1 MEPNEWRLHKA
12 HRVCRTSN
20 WKGMQ
25 NERALSIVWSHC
37 MARNTA
43 ACVLI
48 GPRTMP
54 IVQARN
60 TCPQLSSHKTRRS
73 KVESQYKL
81 EPKENYSS
89 FFKSKQRLSEVK
101 QWRAFLCLSFLWP
114 IYIFRV
120 PIYSKKGILTHLLPL
135 PAMKM
140 SKHFGC
146 LNTFVNILG
155 CMQDFE
161 VYWFQTTRKWCPP

>member
-12 HRVCRTSN
+12 HRVYRTSN

-48 GPRTMP
+48 GPRTMA

-73 KVESQYKL
+73 KVQSRYKL

-89 FFKSKQRLSEVK
+89 FLSPSSVLVK
-101 QWRAFLCLSFLWP
+101 
-114 IYIFRV
+114 
-120 PIYSKKGILTHLLPL
+120 
-135 PAMKM
+135 
-140 SKHFGC
+140 
-146 LNTFVNILG
+146 
-155 CMQDFE
+155 
-161 VYWFQTTRKWCPP
+161 